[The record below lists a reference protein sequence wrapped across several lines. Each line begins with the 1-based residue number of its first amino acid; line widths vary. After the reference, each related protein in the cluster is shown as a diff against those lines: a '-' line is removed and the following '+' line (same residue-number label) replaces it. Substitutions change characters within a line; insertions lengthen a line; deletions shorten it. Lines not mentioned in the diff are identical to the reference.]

1 MHARCA
7 YVCVFSSLGYVRKQI
22 PVSGYLCPALIR
34 EGVSSAA
41 SVTS

>member
-1 MHARCA
+1 MPDVHMF
-7 YVCVFSSLGYVRKQI
+7 VFFSSPGYVRKQI

-41 SVTS
+41 SATP